1 MSRVVDELQVPIKF
15 LDLWMFIVAV
25 QIRVMSFEI
34 KQDMLE
40 TLQKR

>member
-1 MSRVVDELQVPIKF
+1 MNSEVPIKF
-15 LDLWMFIVAV
+15 LDLWMFIAV